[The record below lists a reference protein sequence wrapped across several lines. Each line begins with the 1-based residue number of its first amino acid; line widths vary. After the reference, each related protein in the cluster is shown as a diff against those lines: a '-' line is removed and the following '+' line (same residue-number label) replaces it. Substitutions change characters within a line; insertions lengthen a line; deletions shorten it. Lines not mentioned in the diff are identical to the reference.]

1 MTARNPLFDFM
12 PYGAPELLAA
22 QRPNLLRALALAS
35 GLALLAFALLQSL
48 GLSVPIKPIEFP
60 IAQIHRY
67 PLEPVP
73 LIPQKLKGPPSV
85 RPSPPIDHATPV
97 LVEDTV
103 DPVLP
108 QPDFGFG
115 ADDGSND
122 AIRDQP
128 LPTGAAVGLEEKEPI
143 RGEWVNVDEMP
154 VAVKIVKP
162 TYPDLP
168 KELGV
173 EGPVWIYVLVG
184 KDGRVVR
191 VEVDEKRSTPMLI
204 EAAVTAARSWVFQPA
219 LTNGHPVMVWVGE
232 KFVFK
237 LH

>member
-35 GLALLAFALLQSL
+35 GLALLTFALLQSL
-48 GLSVPIKPIEFP
+48 GLSVPIKAIVPLAE
-60 IAQIHRY
+60 IHRD
-67 PLEPVP
+67 PFEPVP
-73 LIPQKLKGPPSV
+73 LIPEMVKGPPNV
-85 RPSPPIDHATPV
+85 LPSPPIDHATPV
-97 LVEDTV
+97 LVEDNV
-103 DPVLP
+103 DPVFP
-108 QPDFGFG
+108 QPDLGSG
-115 ADDGSND
+115 ADDGSKD
-122 AIRDQP
+122 AAQSQP
-128 LPTGAAVGLEEKEPI
+128 SPVGTSAAPVEKEPV
-143 RGEWVNVDEMP
+143 RGEWIFTDEMP

-162 TYPDLP
+162 IYPDLA

-191 VEVDEKRSTPMLI
+191 VEVDEKKSTPMLI
-204 EAAVTAARSWVFQPA
+204 EAAVTAARSWVFSPA